1 MESLRVGTFET
12 NSSSCH
18 ELTLG
23 KNPRPLAEFPLPNE
37 DGIIVI
43 EVKPTDW
50 GAIDFSPSPKT
61 FMEFIMLGIGMMAC
75 GENPFRESYS
85 HSDQK
90 RFLKWINA
98 IYKMLDLP
106 VVKGIKIPYNSDINL
121 MSDGSGNSSPGNWYI
136 NTPDDFQGNGLDTFF
151 FSLARDIKPENEKIW
166 MTRALEKITD
176 EEYDEDTLVY
186 NAALAMIVDSTG
198 EIGGN

>member
-1 MESLRVGTFET
+1 
-12 NSSSCH
+12 
-18 ELTLG
+18 
-23 KNPRPLAEFPLPNE
+23 
-37 DGIIVI
+37 
-43 EVKPTDW
+43 
-50 GAIDFSPSPKT
+50 
-61 FMEFIMLGIGMMAC
+61 
-75 GENPFRESYS
+75 
-85 HSDQK
+85 
-90 RFLKWINA
+90 
-98 IYKMLDLP
+98 MLDLP